1 MLLKTQIEISDPAR
15 RPAVERRNPA
25 SSPCRQTSAWPEPAA
40 SSKILFVTP
49 EISDFVK
56 VGGLGDVS
64 ASLPRILG
72 GHCDVRVLIPGYKA
86 VLRSLSSLPIVGGLE
101 GLADIP
107 PCGIA
112 EIRMADG
119 LVVYVLISPELYDRE
134 GSPYD
139 HPSGGDWP
147 DNDIRFARLALAA
160 ADIAGGRARIDWQ
173 PDILHLN
180 DWPTALAA
188 GYAAWRN
195 VPVPSLLTI
204 HNLAYQGLFPLDC
217 MARIGI
223 PRDAFHIDGVEFHG
237 KVSFLKAGIAFASEI
252 STVSPTYARE
262 ITTPGFGCGLDG
274 LLKLKAEQGR
284 LTGIINGIDDTWN
297 PGTGS
302 GLVSPFDA
310 GNIKGKERN
319 AEQVR
324 SAFGLSVSRGP
335 LFAVVSRLVH
345 QKGLDLIIGAADAVV
360 GAGGQI
366 AIMGRGDVQVEA
378 ELDALAV
385 RHPGSIALNVDFD
398 ETAARRMFAGSDF
411 LLMPSRFEPCGLSQ
425 MYAQRFGSLP
435 IARRTGGLAD
445 SIEDGQT
452 GFLFDAMSVD
462 GCLEAIGRALDAFG
476 RPDTLDTM
484 RRVAMSRDFSWSR
497 SASSYQSVYARASRH
512 PDPPYAAQGA
522 APGGWDAA

>member
-1 MLLKTQIEISDPAR
+1 M
-15 RPAVERRNPA
+15 
-25 SSPCRQTSAWPEPAA
+25 AA
-40 SSKILFVTP
+40 CKALFVTT

-72 GHCDVRVLIPGYKA
+72 KHCDVRVLIPGYRA
-86 VLRSLSSLPIVGGLE
+86 VVRSLPSLPIVGILE

-112 EIRMADG
+112 EIRMTDG
-119 LVVYVLISPELYDRE
+119 LVVYVLVSPELYDRE
-134 GSPYD
+134 GSPYG

-160 ADIAGGRARIDWQ
+160 ADIAGGRARLEWR

-180 DWPTALAA
+180 DWPTALAP

-195 VPVPSLLTI
+195 APVPSLLTI
-204 HNLAYQGLFPLDC
+204 HNLAYQGLFPPDR

-223 PRDAFHIDGVEFHG
+223 PCEAFHLDGIEFHG
-237 KVSFLKAGIAFASEI
+237 KISFLKAGIAFASEI
-252 STVSPTYARE
+252 TTVSPTYARE
-262 ITTPGFGCGLDG
+262 ITTPELGCGLDG
-274 LLKLKAEQGR
+274 LLALKAEQGR
-284 LTGIINGIDDTWN
+284 LTGIINGIDDTWD
-297 PGTGS
+297 PRAGG

-310 GNIKGKERN
+310 ANIKGKERN

-324 SAFGLSVSRGP
+324 SAFGLSVSSGP

-366 AIMGRGDVQVEA
+366 AIMGRGDAQVET
-378 ELDALAV
+378 ELDALAA
-385 RHPGSIALNVDFD
+385 RHPGSIALNVDF
-398 ETAARRMFAGSDF
+398 EEAAARRMFAGSDF

-445 SIEDGQT
+445 SIEDGRT
-452 GFLFDAMSVD
+452 GFLFDAASVD
-462 GCLEAIGRALDAFG
+462 GCLEAIWRALDAF
-476 RPDTLDTM
+476 RHPSTLDAM
-484 RRVAMSRDFSWSR
+484 RRVAMSRDFSWSS
-497 SASSYQSVYARASRH
+497 SASSYQSVYARASRLPAH
-512 PDPPYAAQGA
+512 LRAA
-522 APGGWDAA
+522 